1 MVQSDLKMDTRRES
15 NDNFKKTYSV
25 NSFDFAKWS
34 APTET
39 LKAGEGAFL
48 FNPTDAPLIAGGFGG
63 FKVIVND
70 GVDPYKWLLY
80 PRGSKYNAMS
90 YSIGTAYI
98 SAKAQNPDACYR
110 WLTYL
115 AQHIDVFG
123 AMPVRLSQISDP
135 AMASTLGENAAFY
148 QQYADL
154 LKDPNT
160 IVFPSAG
167 GGNANISDFIIQFW
181 LNRAFDNY
189 VLNNADLTAELNDAQ
204 TYATAFQQCVAAL
217 PPASILPSD
226 RFTDVQVVPGDTS
239 DSLRFAF
246 GDSSL
251 PGPAS
256 PPMGTLAIAKPPYT
270 NAGSGAPISI
280 DGDHVLQLTFTGMS
294 LQNDVGQP
302 TYDGPADIK
311 QNLPA
316 LREAVLYDASE
327 GVIGWYIGYDGD
339 GCVSLIDD
347 GRGLLLSRMV
357 THADYGL
364 P

>member
-1 MVQSDLKMDTRRES
+1 MTLASRRL
-15 NDNFKKTYSV
+15 
-25 NSFDFAKWS
+25 
-34 APTET
+34 APALST
-39 LKAGEGAFL
+39 AIGVAFL
-48 FNPTDAPLIAGGFGG
+48 VVACSSTSSTPAPSVATPVPTSTTAP
-63 FKVIVND
+63 
-70 GVDPYKWLLY
+70 
-80 PRGSKYNAMS
+80 S
-90 YSIGTAYI
+90 
-98 SAKAQNPDACYR
+98 
-110 WLTYL
+110 
-115 AQHIDVFG
+115 
-123 AMPVRLSQISDP
+123 
-135 AMASTLGENAAFY
+135 
-148 QQYADL
+148 
-154 LKDPNT
+154 
-160 IVFPSAG
+160 PSA
-167 GGNANISDFIIQFW
+167 APST
-181 LNRAFDNY
+181 
-189 VLNNADLTAELNDAQ
+189 VPSPSTAVTSPA
-204 TYATAFQQCVAAL
+204 ATAAGSPAGSGAACAAL

-316 LREAVLYDASE
+316 LRQAVLYDASE

-347 GRGLLLSRMV
+347 GRGLLLSIQQR
-357 THADYGL
+357 
-364 P
+364 

>member
-1 MVQSDLKMDTRRES
+1 MTLASRRLAAALS
-15 NDNFKKTYSV
+15 NAIGVAVLVAACSSTS
-25 NSFDFAKWS
+25 
-34 APTET
+34 PT
-39 LKAGEGAFL
+39 
-48 FNPTDAPLIAGGFGG
+48 
-63 FKVIVND
+63 
-70 GVDPYKWLLY
+70 
-80 PRGSKYNAMS
+80 
-90 YSIGTAYI
+90 
-98 SAKAQNPDACYR
+98 
-110 WLTYL
+110 
-115 AQHIDVFG
+115 
-123 AMPVRLSQISDP
+123 P
-135 AMASTLGENAAFY
+135 A
-148 QQYADL
+148 
-154 LKDPNT
+154 
-160 IVFPSAG
+160 PSA
-167 GGNANISDFIIQFW
+167 ATPVATS
-181 LNRAFDNY
+181 
-189 VLNNADLTAELNDAQ
+189 TAAPSPSAARSSLPSPSTAA
-204 TYATAFQQCVAAL
+204 TSPAATAAGSPAGAACAAL

-316 LREAVLYDASE
+316 LRHAVLYDASE
-327 GVIGWYIGYDGD
+327 GVIGWYIGYDRD

-347 GRGLLLSRMV
+347 GRGLLLSIQQR
-357 THADYGL
+357 
-364 P
+364 

>member
-1 MVQSDLKMDTRRES
+1 MTLASRRLAAALS
-15 NDNFKKTYSV
+15 NAIGVAVLVAACSSTSLTP
-25 NSFDFAKWS
+25 
-34 APTET
+34 APSTAT
-39 LKAGEGAFL
+39 PV
-48 FNPTDAPLIAGGFGG
+48 PTSTAAP
-63 FKVIVND
+63 
-70 GVDPYKWLLY
+70 
-80 PRGSKYNAMS
+80 S
-90 YSIGTAYI
+90 
-98 SAKAQNPDACYR
+98 
-110 WLTYL
+110 
-115 AQHIDVFG
+115 
-123 AMPVRLSQISDP
+123 
-135 AMASTLGENAAFY
+135 
-148 QQYADL
+148 
-154 LKDPNT
+154 
-160 IVFPSAG
+160 PSATR
-167 GGNANISDFIIQFW
+167 SS
-181 LNRAFDNY
+181 
-189 VLNNADLTAELNDAQ
+189 VPSPSTAVTSPA
-204 TYATAFQQCVAAL
+204 ATAAASPAGSGAACAAL

-347 GRGLLLSRMV
+347 GRGLLLSIQQR
-357 THADYGL
+357 
-364 P
+364 